1 MAAHIENFPAA
12 GSWLPT
18 VPDRLHESLA
28 LLQILFFI
36 MFPSM
41 NGTLWQSQGTNS
53 LHDANHQPA
62 NTRE

>member
-1 MAAHIENFPAA
+1 
-12 GSWLPT
+12 
-18 VPDRLHESLA
+18 A